1 MNIEPHPET
10 IQHHLDALFYGAA
23 AEYSDGLVEIA
34 WSGSGGKL
42 CHARMFPITPDGLKS
57 ATDHA
62 VQVNVDGVNI
72 YVGVNPRKP
81 GTPHKRAASNSIE
94 VAFFNFADL
103 DDGTAVAALP
113 ERSAKVPCTFAVITG
128 RCPTPRLHAY
138 WRLEEPVRNLPVW
151 ERQQAALAAHF
162 NGDAVQDP
170 PRVMRLAGTVSYPSD
185 KKVERGYQPEFVTLQ
200 NGEDRDAVDA
210 HTLAAV
216 YPPIQASTPTSAM
229 AKLANG
235 LGLGAFDVE
244 ACLAEIA
251 AGHDLHNNSRDL
263 AAHLVHKRYG
273 DFFIRDYLKRV
284 LTPVSDGGTIDEIPD
299 LIVSARQKWDIP
311 DAVTPDMSMVDGG
324 RHPAPAMPLEPYGP
338 WGDWIAAHAEGC
350 SAPIDYVAG
359 GLLAGASSLI
369 GNSRWI
375 SPWAGWREPAALWIA
390 LVGNPSSGK
399 SPALDAALDLLRTLE
414 GEMAVDFPDTMRQHE
429 LDREAAKA
437 KRETWQG
444 EVKTAVKDN
453 TPPPEMPESA
463 VEPEPPIRPRLHI
476 SDTTVEAAGKLLA
489 AHPRGL
495 LYQRDELSGWLGNFD
510 RYGGG
515 GGDRAFWVESFG
527 GRPFVIDRVKH
538 GQEPIRIPHL
548 SVSAVGGIQPDRLA
562 SLFMTGDD
570 DGLAARFLM
579 AWPTAVT
586 PRRPR
591 AVPDDGPALTATR
604 RLLHLRMGT
613 DDNGNPSPVIIHL
626 DNDAAELFQEWRE
639 DNATRE
645 TDASGLYL
653 SHIGKLPGMVL
664 RLALV
669 LEFLWWAIQGNG
681 SEPETVGAAA
691 TGYAAHLADVYFIPM
706 ARRVYGDAA
715 LPEPERH
722 AAAIARRILRER
734 PDVVNA
740 SHIRRVWKLPGLRAA
755 GKVNAAIKALEEA
768 VWLLPAPSREGTKP
782 GRQKADYQVNAQVY
796 ETAK

>member
-1 MNIEPHPET
+1 MDIKPHPTT
-10 IQHHLDALFYGAA
+10 IQHHLDALFSDAA

-34 WSGSGGKL
+34 WSGDGGKL
-42 CHARMFPITPDGLKS
+42 CHARMFAITPDGLKA

-62 VQVNVDGVNI
+62 ARVNADGANV

-81 GTPHKRAASNSIE
+81 GTPDRRASSDSVEI
-94 VAFFNFADL
+94 AFFNFVDL
-103 DDGTAVAALP
+103 DDGAAVAALP
-113 ERSAKVPCTFAVITG
+113 ERSAKLPCTFSVVTG

-138 WRLEEPVRNLPVW
+138 WRLEEPVRNLPAW
-151 ERQQAALAAHF
+151 ERQQSALAAHF
-162 NGDAVQDP
+162 SGDAVQDP
-170 PRVMRLAGTVSYPSD
+170 PRVMRLAGTVSYPSE
-185 KKVERGYQPEFVTLQ
+185 KKAARGYQPEFVTLQ
-200 NGEDRDAVDA
+200 NGEDRNAVDA
-210 HTLAAV
+210 YTLAAV
-216 YPPIQASTPTSAM
+216 YVPPQASTPTSAVAEF
-229 AKLANG
+229 AKG

-244 ACLAEIA
+244 ACLNEIA

-263 AAHLVHKRYG
+263 AAHLVHKRYD
-273 DFFIRDYLKRV
+273 DFFIRDYLTRV
-284 LTPVSDGGTIDEIPD
+284 LTPVSDGGTIDEIPE
-299 LIVSARQKWDIP
+299 LIASARRKWQIP
-311 DAVTPDMSMVDGG
+311 DAVTPDISMVDGG
-324 RHPAPAMPLEPYGP
+324 RHPAPVMPLEPFGL
-338 WGDWIAAHAEGC
+338 WADWIIAHAEGC
-350 SAPIDYVAG
+350 SAPTDYVAS
-359 GLLAGASSLI
+359 GLLACASSLI
-369 GNSRWI
+369 GNARWI

-399 SPALDAALDLLRTLE
+399 SLALDAALDLLRTLE
-414 GEMAVDFPDTMRQHE
+414 SEMAVNFSDTMRQHE
-429 LDREAAKA
+429 LDREAAKV

-444 EVKTAVKDN
+444 EVKTAVKDG
-453 TPPPEMPESA
+453 TPPPEMPEGA

-495 LYQRDELSGWLGNFD
+495 LYHRDELSGWLGNFD

-591 AVPDDGPALTATR
+591 IAADDGPALTAMR
-604 RLLHLRMGT
+604 RLLRLRMGT
-613 DDNGNPSPVIIHL
+613 DDNGNPSLVIIRL
-626 DNDAAELFQEWRE
+626 DDDAAALFQEWRE
-639 DNATRE
+639 ANASRE
-645 TDASGLYL
+645 ADASGLYL

-669 LEFLWWAIQGNG
+669 LEFLWWVIQGDEP
-681 SEPETVGAAA
+681 EPETVGVAA
-691 TGYAAHLADVYFIPM
+691 TGYAAYLADEYFIPM

-734 PDVVNA
+734 PHVVNA
-740 SHIRRVWKLPGLRAA
+740 SHIRRVWKLPGLRATA
-755 GKVNAAIKALEEA
+755 KVNTAIKTLEEA
-768 VWLLPAPSREGTKP
+768 GWLLPAPSRQGEKP
-782 GRQKADYQVNAQVY
+782 GRRKADYLVNTQLY
-796 ETAK
+796 EMAK